1 MFWSTS
7 IGDHE
12 EIFKIEKLKWKCMYA
27 TTKKLERKLKI
38 STSVSRGENNERT
51 QNKMANFIQNFQIN
65 HNIFKD

>member
-1 MFWSTS
+1 
-7 IGDHE
+7 
-12 EIFKIEKLKWKCMYA
+12 MYA